1 MSTQQAFLREANTE
15 DENARLLGATVYVRD
30 TAVVFTLSENKF
42 NLQGTKWKSWLLVL
56 ATWLAGKVVFVTGT
70 ALVAGATK

>member
-42 NLQGTKWKSWLLVL
+42 NLQGTKWKS
-56 ATWLAGKVVFVTGT
+56 
-70 ALVAGATK
+70 